1 MILADL
7 TYEEVEKLAA
17 DLGVPSYRAKQLYAH
32 ITRFDEYDEMSDL
45 PAAFRE
51 KLKSL
56 YAGYAEEKYT
66 VAEFLSGG
74 EELYHNTRDLL
85 LYNRRKLAE
94 AEVQREKLA
103 ALPGNTGSQRHR
115 PIVQWE

>member
-1 MILADL
+1 MEIIVQEQGKLVTVWL
-7 TYEEVEKLAA
+7 TRKEQEDNALRERLKL
-17 DLGVPSYRAKQLYAH
+17 
-32 ITRFDEYDEMSDL
+32 
-45 PAAFRE
+45 
-51 KLKSL
+51 L
-56 YAGYAEEKYT
+56 YAGYAEGKYM
-66 VAEFLSGG
+66 VAEYHSGG